1 MPIHHHSLLLVLFV
15 AALAPL
21 FNELPVRLRLPL
33 VVLELTFGVVIG
45 PQVLDLVDT
54 DGTLRA
60 LSSLG
65 LSFLFFLAGMELDFA
80 KLRGRP
86 LQLGIAGWGLS
97 VGLALALTFGL
108 RAAGLV
114 ADPVLVAVVLSTTAV
129 GTLLPIL
136 REAGEL
142 DTPLGRC
149 ILGAGAIG
157 EFGPIVLFSLI
168 ISGEQGVAVRS
179 GLLVT
184 FVVIALAC
192 ATIALRLQPPH
203 VIAVLSRT
211 LQSTSQLPIRLSMLL
226 LGALVVLADLLGL
239 DILLGAFA
247 AGSLVG
253 LVARGPGAEPFRQ
266 KLDALGFGFLIPI
279 FFVTSGAQLDLA
291 ALLASPGS
299 LVRVPLFLLLFLVVR
314 GAPVVLYRRDLPA
327 AERRRL
333 ALFSATTLPLV
344 VVISQIGTAT
354 GRMQPE
360 NAAALIGA
368 GILSVLI
375 FPLLALSL
383 GARASRP
390 QRGSGG

>member
-1 MPIHHHSLLLVLFV
+1 MPVHHHALLVVLLV
-15 AALAPL
+15 AAIAPL
-21 FNELPVRLRLPL
+21 FNELPIRLRLPL
-33 VVLELTFGVVIG
+33 VVLELLFGVAIG
-45 PQVLDLVDT
+45 PHGLDLVGGE
-54 DGTLRA
+54 GTLRA
-60 LSSLG
+60 LSALG
-65 LSFLFFLAGMELDFA
+65 LSFLFFLAGLDLDFA

-86 LQLGIAGWGLS
+86 LHLGIAGWVVS
-97 VGLALALTFGL
+97 IGLALALTFSL
-108 RAAGLV
+108 QAAGLV
-114 ADPVLVAVVLSTTAV
+114 SDPVLIGVALSTTAI

-142 DTPLGRC
+142 DTPLGRF

-168 ISGEQGVAVRS
+168 ITGEQGIAVRS

-184 FVVIALAC
+184 FVFIALAC
-192 ATIALRLQPPH
+192 ATIALRLRPPH

-226 LGALVVLADLLGL
+226 LAALVVLADVLGL

-279 FFVTSGAQLDLA
+279 FFVTSGAQLDLT
-291 ALLASPGS
+291 ALFASPIS
-299 LVRVPLFLLLFLVVR
+299 LARVPLFLALLLIVR
-314 GAPVVLYRRDLPA
+314 GAPALLYRRDLPA
-327 AERRRL
+327 AERHLL

-344 VVISQIGTAT
+344 VVITEIGKAT

-360 NAAALIGA
+360 NAAALVGA
-368 GILSVLI
+368 GILSVLL

-383 GARASRP
+383 
-390 QRGSGG
+390 RGRG